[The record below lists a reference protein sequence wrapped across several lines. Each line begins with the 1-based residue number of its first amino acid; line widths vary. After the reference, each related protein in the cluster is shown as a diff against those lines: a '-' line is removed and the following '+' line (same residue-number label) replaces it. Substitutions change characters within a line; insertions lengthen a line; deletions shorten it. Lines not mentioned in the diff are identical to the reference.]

1 MFQNYYMIRRL
12 IIGVVMLSRFTE
24 DKQFSYSGMNC
35 INYDS
40 WEGTQIIPFNTYLQR
55 NESVNK

>member
-1 MFQNYYMIRRL
+1 MIRRL
-12 IIGVVMLSRFTE
+12 IVGVVNIITE

-40 WEGTQIIPFNTYLQR
+40 WEGTKIIPFNTYL
-55 NESVNK
+55 

>member
-12 IIGVVMLSRFTE
+12 IIGVVMLGRFME

-40 WEGTQIIPFNTYLQR
+40 
-55 NESVNK
+55 